1 MRDKFTLWRRQKKV
15 LHTSGAT
22 SAVCILTLNCTIS
35 TRDPYSMRAKRRDAN
50 ARSYGKQERRAD
62 PEVWRFIV
70 LVRGMV
76 HFLVM
81 GSDWR
86 QDGAGQAMF
95 VGRLEAVAEFVRPR
109 SEDATRGVFRR
120 RARTSQEERALHPR
134 IHT

>member
-1 MRDKFTLWRRQKKV
+1 MAEAEEGPSHQWRDQRCMYFDP
-15 LHTSGAT
+15 
-22 SAVCILTLNCTIS
+22 NCTIS
-35 TRDPYSMRAKRRDAN
+35 TRDPYSMRATRRDAN

-120 RARTSQEERALHPR
+120 RARTSQEERALSPR